1 MVILLRVILRSLL
14 GRSTVAKGDTII
26 IPEGAHSILGP
37 SSSDRWM
44 GCPGSVLAT
53 RDVKGAQTEYAAE
66 GTAAHELSKWV
77 REEGKPASN
86 WKGTTLV
93 VGDFQFKVGKPMID
107 SVTTFV
113 EEIEWEDAEG
123 VALAEDMVG
132 YEELVPGGFGTS
144 DHIRLKDWLCRVKD
158 LKHGTGVKVFA
169 KDNSQLK
176 LYALGTFFTY
186 RLFYEFDRFLLSIC
200 QPRLRHF
207 EEFEISLGHLLQW
220 GYDVARPA
228 AKLALTPGAPI
239 VAGNW
244 CKFCRIKD
252 TCTVRAEYKREMKNR
267 DLNAETEFEDMT

>member
-1 MVILLRVILRSLL
+1 M
-14 GRSTVAKGDTII
+14 KGETII
-26 IPEGAHSILGP
+26 ISEGAHSILGP
-37 SSSDRWM
+37 SSSERWLE

-53 RDVKGAQTEYAAE
+53 QGIVGGQTEYAAF
-66 GTAAHELSKWV
+66 GTAGHELSKWV
-77 REEGKPASN
+77 RETGLPAEH
-86 WKGTTLV
+86 WKGSTLV

-107 SVTTFV
+107 GVTTFV

-158 LKHGTGVKVFA
+158 LKLGTGVKVFA

-176 LYALGTFFTY
+176 LYALGTYFKY
-186 RLFYEFDRFLLSIC
+186 KWAYEFDRFLLSIC

-220 GYDVARPA
+220 GYDVVRPG
-228 AKLALTPGAPI
+228 AKLAMTPGAPI
-239 VAGNW
+239 VAGSW
-244 CKFCRIKD
+244 CRFCKIKT
-252 TCTVRAEYKREMKNR
+252 TCKVRADYKIAMRNRER
-267 DLNAETEFEDMT
+267 NAETEFEDMSAVET